1 MIKDRRL
8 RKEIRH
14 AKAALAWKRFYTN
27 KLALGCSA
35 MGVGILAG
43 GCYLLS
49 VFLTEGLAGIIRH
62 MTDPLA
68 YVWYAII
75 VAVIIT
81 LIYVGVMKRSRGG
94 R

>member
-1 MIKDRRL
+1 MLKDKKVL
-8 RKEIRH
+8 KEIRR
-14 AKAALAWKRFYTN
+14 AKRHLAWKKVYGN
-27 KLALGCSA
+27 KLAMGCSA
-35 MGVGILAG
+35 LGVGILAG

-49 VFLTEGLAGIIRH
+49 VFLTDGLAGIIRH

-75 VAVIIT
+75 VAVLIT
-81 LIYVGVMKRSRGG
+81 LIYMGVMKRSRGG